1 MACNLTNG
9 RALPCRESVG
19 GLRNVYFVE
28 YGKLGSVTLSSID
41 EITDMDGDSTN
52 NLTAFKYSL
61 KGNSSLEQTI
71 NASRDTGGV
80 FFDQA
85 LTLSLP
91 RLSKE
96 DNHELKL
103 LMYGRPHCFV
113 EDYNNNVYLVGREN
127 GISVSGGAVSSG
139 AAMGDMS
146 GYTLNINAEERQPAN
161 FMTVNADSTVDGF
174 PFSEMSGLS
183 GTITIDDGTA

>member
-41 EITDMDGDSTN
+41 EITDMTGDSTN

-161 FMTVNADSTVDGF
+161 FMTVNADSTEDGF
-174 PFSEMSGLS
+174 PFSEMAGLS
-183 GTITIDDGTA
+183 GTITIDDGTS

>member
-52 NLTAFKYSL
+52 SLTAFKYSL

-161 FMTVNADSTVDGF
+161 FMNVNPDSTVDGF
-174 PFSEMSGLS
+174 PFSEMTGLA